1 MQTLTFAVQGMTCQ
15 GCVANVTKVLTALA
29 GVSLAVVSKED
40 AQATVTFDATQTTE
54 AVLKAAV
61 EAAGFDVA

>member
-29 GVSLAVVSKED
+29 GVSLAVVSKEE

-54 AVLKAAV
+54 AVLKAAA

>member
-29 GVSLAVVSKED
+29 GVSLAVVSKEE

-54 AVLKAAV
+54 VVLKAAV

>member
-29 GVSLAVVSKED
+29 GVSLAVVSKEE

>member
-29 GVSLAVVSKED
+29 GVSLAVVSKEE
-40 AQATVTFDATQTTE
+40 AQATVTFDASQTTE

-61 EAAGFDVA
+61 EAGGFDVA

>member
-1 MQTLTFAVQGMTCQ
+1 MQTLTFAVHGMTCQ

-29 GVSLAVVSKED
+29 GVSLAVVSKEQ
-40 AQATVTFDATQTTE
+40 AQATVTFDATQTTD
-54 AVLKAAV
+54 AALKAAV

>member
-29 GVSLAVVSKED
+29 GVSLAVVSKEE

-54 AVLKAAV
+54 AVLKASV

>member
-29 GVSLAVVSKED
+29 GVSLAVVSKEE
-40 AQATVTFDATQTTE
+40 AQATVTFDATQTTK

>member
-29 GVSLAVVSKED
+29 GVSLAVVSKEE

-61 EAAGFDVA
+61 EAAGFGVA

>member
-29 GVSLAVVSKED
+29 GVSLAVVSKEE
-40 AQATVTFDATQTTE
+40 AQPTVTFHATQTTE

>member
-1 MQTLTFAVQGMTCQ
+1 MQTLTFTVQGMTCQ

-29 GVSLAVVSKED
+29 GVSLAVVSKEE

>member
-1 MQTLTFAVQGMTCQ
+1 MQTHTFAVQGMTCQ

-29 GVSLAVVSKED
+29 GVSLAVVSKEE